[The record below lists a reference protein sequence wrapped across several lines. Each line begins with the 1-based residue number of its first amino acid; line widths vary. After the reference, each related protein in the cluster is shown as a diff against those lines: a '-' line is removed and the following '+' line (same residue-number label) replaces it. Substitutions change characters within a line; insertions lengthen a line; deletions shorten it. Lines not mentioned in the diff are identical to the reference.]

1 MTSARHGPPERCQN
15 RSQETSRSEDVPA
28 RRRGTAKP
36 AQVTLGALL
45 DLVIAD
51 YRANGQKSLKETKA
65 RIENGLRPYLGDMP
79 ADKLGTDHIESWMAW
94 RENHRMYKS
103 VKHGYVKLQQATINR
118 ELSLLRR
125 AYQLGYERK
134 PQLVERIPL
143 IKKLAENNVRK
154 RIRRTRAVPKAHRGI
169 VRHISSQ
176 LRASPFTSLIG
187 RAGCSTWNGRMSTCT
202 GILR

>member
-1 MTSARHGPPERCQN
+1 MRRILEHSPVKGDQLFRFEKRKPDGTTINLPNYYIRHDGNDVCTGTDRLRDAKTAVKKQAC
-15 RSQETSRSEDVPA
+15 EDAQA
-28 RRRGTAKP
+28 RRRRTAKP

-51 YRANGQKSLKETKA
+51 YRADGQKSLKETKA

-79 ADKLGTDHIESWMAW
+79 AGKLGTDDIESWMAW

-103 VKHGYVKLQQATINR
+103 VKHGYVKLRPATINR

-134 PQLVERIPL
+134 PQLV
-143 IKKLAENNVRK
+143 
-154 RIRRTRAVPKAHRGI
+154 
-169 VRHISSQ
+169 
-176 LRASPFTSLIG
+176 
-187 RAGCSTWNGRMSTCT
+187 
-202 GILR
+202 